1 MDWFRV
7 TVGIG
12 SPLLL
17 FALGGIVKMLGM
29 ILKQNKEIQA
39 LNEERRSELKIET
52 DRRILIVEADTK
64 EIKDNYLSR
73 FAEVN
78 DNISELKNE
87 VTNRLTA
94 IEIEIRRL

>member
-64 EIKDNYLSR
+64 EIKDNYLAR

>member
-17 FALGGIVKMLGM
+17 FALGGVVKMLGM

-39 LNEERRSELKIET
+39 INEVHKAELKVET
-52 DRRILIVEADTK
+52 DRRLLLVETDAK
-64 EIKDNYLSR
+64 EIKNNYLVR

-94 IEIEIRRL
+94 IEIGIRKL